1 MSRKQI
7 YDKYYNSNIFNNDPS
22 LASKIPKVRTRI
34 SQSSLLKT
42 KDDIFNTENNNQ
54 NNNQKESLTKKGVKR
69 LGVYSKIYGSDIF
82 NKTNPNLTQKKS
94 GVKKIRNANNFS
106 SCFESMKNLEEYK
119 NNLKSYTKEKR
130 TEKKAFKPKN
140 IINETPAERYYKEMY
155 ENNGSNILPER
166 CFSADK
172 YTKEK
177 YADRKKNW
185 KNEDNKL
192 NDEISELKLKPKI
205 NKKIYVKVKNKWT
218 DANSGNYHFIDNK
231 QNPVNNARINKQIYL
246 QSNLFKED
254 EKNNEN
260 LNEKKRMKTL
270 EQINSRIEKEKNR
283 KYRNERYHFSPQ
295 ERKRDLSGNDR
306 MIYGAV
312 HSKWEKSKIDWL
324 NPQTELMFGTQAS
337 KDLKKEF
344 GPKGPNAF
352 QRKMNQL
359 ADSKNIDIINENKK
373 IPINTISKPN
383 GPEVVNDKGNN
394 TKLISR

>member
-1 MSRKQI
+1 MK
-7 YDKYYNSNIFNNDPS
+7 
-22 LASKIPKVRTRI
+22 
-34 SQSSLLKT
+34 
-42 KDDIFNTENNNQ
+42 
-54 NNNQKESLTKKGVKR
+54 
-69 LGVYSKIYGSDIF
+69 
-82 NKTNPNLTQKKS
+82 
-94 GVKKIRNANNFS
+94 KKIKR
-106 SCFESMKNLEEYK
+106 MKNLEEYK

-270 EQINSRIEKEKNR
+270 EQINK
-283 KYRNERYHFSPQ
+283 
-295 ERKRDLSGNDR
+295 
-306 MIYGAV
+306 
-312 HSKWEKSKIDWL
+312 
-324 NPQTELMFGTQAS
+324 
-337 KDLKKEF
+337 
-344 GPKGPNAF
+344 
-352 QRKMNQL
+352 
-359 ADSKNIDIINENKK
+359 
-373 IPINTISKPN
+373 
-383 GPEVVNDKGNN
+383 
-394 TKLISR
+394 